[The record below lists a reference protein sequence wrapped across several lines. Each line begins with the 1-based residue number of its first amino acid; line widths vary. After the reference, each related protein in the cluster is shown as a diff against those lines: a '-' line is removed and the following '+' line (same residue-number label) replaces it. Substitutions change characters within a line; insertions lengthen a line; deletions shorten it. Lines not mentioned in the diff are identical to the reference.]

1 VRGVEDVEATA
12 RPGDPEVQ
20 IAFDRDRLASMNL
33 DPAQASRL
41 VRNAVQGEAATQ
53 FSDLDRKLD
62 VRVRATEA
70 ERSQVAQLADL
81 EVGKN
86 AGQPVR
92 LGAVA
97 NVLVERGPSEI
108 RRIGQ
113 QRAALVTAN
122 LKGRDLGSAAKEI
135 RAKLEA
141 LAVPSGAKVVL
152 AGQNREMAESTSS
165 LRFAIL
171 LAMFL
176 VYLVMASQFESLLH
190 PFVLMFSIP
199 LAVVGVALALG
210 LTGTSISVMVL
221 IGMVILAGIVVKN
234 AIVLVDYANRLRKEG
249 RSKIDALVEAG
260 SVRMRP
266 IIMTTLTTVLGL
278 LPMALGIGEGVEV
291 RAPLAI
297 TLIGGLVVSTLLTLV
312 VIPVVYVTF
321 DRS

>member
-1 VRGVEDVEATA
+1 MGV
-12 RPGDPEVQ
+12 
-20 IAFDRDRLASMNL
+20 
-33 DPAQASRL
+33 PA
-41 VRNAVQGEAATQ
+41 
-53 FSDLDRKLD
+53 
-62 VRVRATEA
+62 
-70 ERSQVAQLADL
+70 
-81 EVGKN
+81 
-86 AGQPVR
+86 
-92 LGAVA
+92 
-97 NVLVERGPSEI
+97 
-108 RRIGQ
+108 
-113 QRAALVTAN
+113 
-122 LKGRDLGSAAKEI
+122 
-135 RAKLEA
+135 
-141 LAVPSGAKVVL
+141 GAKVVL
-152 AGQNREMAESTSS
+152 AGQNRELAESTGS
-165 LRFAIL
+165 LQFAIL

-210 LTGTSISVMVL
+210 VTGTSISVMVL

-278 LPMALGIGEGVEV
+278 LPMAIGIGEGVEV

-312 VIPVVYVTF
+312 VIPVVYITF